1 MSFTKLISAS
11 ELANNLHQTN
21 WVVFDTRFNLAQP
34 EAGAAAYRQGHIPK
48 AHYVHLD
55 NDLSSPIT
63 SFTGRHPLPDLQQL
77 AKKLG
82 QWGVNHNSQIVIYD
96 DACGAIAARMWFLL
110 RCLGHEQVAVLDG
123 GLSDWQR
130 SGFATSTHLPKIKPT
145 IYRPYI
151 NTESVLNSCAVTFRI
166 TQVLT
171 PQNIS

>member
-21 WVVFDTRFNLAQP
+21 WVVFDTRFNLARP
-34 EAGAAAYRQGHIPK
+34 EARAAAYRQGHIPK

-82 QWGVNHNSQIVIYD
+82 QWGVNHK
-96 DACGAIAARMWFLL
+96 LL
-110 RCLGHEQVAVLDG
+110 AMEVA
-123 GLSDWQR
+123 GLSSSKLYAGSWSEWIR
-130 SGFATSTHLPKIKPT
+130 NKNHAF
-145 IYRPYI
+145 
-151 NTESVLNSCAVTFRI
+151 SV
-166 TQVLT
+166 Q
-171 PQNIS
+171 